1 MLTEHFPEGHTHVLM
16 TRKLCTLKYATFVF
30 NERREDIKALIKEKY
45 ENGFNKWYN
54 KVYKFKQEHI

>member
-1 MLTEHFPEGHTHVLM
+1 M